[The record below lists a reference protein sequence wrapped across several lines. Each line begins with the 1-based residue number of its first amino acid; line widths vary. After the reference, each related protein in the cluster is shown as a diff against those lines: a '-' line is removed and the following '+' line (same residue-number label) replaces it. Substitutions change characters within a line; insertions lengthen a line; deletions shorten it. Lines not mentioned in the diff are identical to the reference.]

1 MADFKMRFR
10 EMEDGMRVS
19 FGERVE
25 TVTSDYEKLLNKPK
39 IEGVL
44 LLGDKSFEELGLR
57 AITPQ
62 EIDDMIFGGD

>member
-10 EMEDGMRVS
+10 ETEDGMRVS

-39 IEGVL
+39 IEGGL

-57 AITPQ
+57 AITAQ